1 MQILTRIIQSK
12 YILNIQTPESD
23 SALSSSKI
31 GSKSLRSVGADV
43 GKAEAATRPEVG
55 GPEVETSY
63 AREDI
68 SVSASDSSSMTFSFN
83 MVGGVSKILR
93 SVKSGHHS

>member
-1 MQILTRIIQSK
+1 M
-12 YILNIQTPESD
+12 
-23 SALSSSKI
+23 
-31 GSKSLRSVGADV
+31 GADV

-55 GPEVETSY
+55 GPEVVTSY

-68 SVSASDSSSMTFSFN
+68 SVSASDSSSMTFSFK

-93 SVKSGHHS
+93 SSNSEDHS